1 MDPTVYIALFMI
13 GGLVLFVILVSWIS
27 RYKRKERKRK
37 LLQEFDEFAFK
48 NHLTID
54 KKQTLNK
61 NMIGLDRLNMK
72 LVFIDNT
79 EMPQKIHLVNLNDL
93 ADCRLIKQTH
103 KGNEHISKIS
113 LQCIFKQKNRPEL
126 ILPVY
131 NELNDNLYEM
141 MRLSKKASYWEKTIN
156 LFREVNLATGIM

>member
-37 LLQEFDEFAFK
+37 LLHEFDEFALK

-79 EMPQKIHLVNLNDL
+79 EMPQKIHLVNLYDL